1 MFEFIRD
8 HCVRADSMRLS
19 EFIRAVRKAG
29 FKITR
34 TSVVAELSR
43 EFRLT
48 EVGKQT
54 WIVGLSLRN
63 SKADRLREFIDSNCI
78 RADGLICKLW
88 SIARGAAEYGIS
100 RSEVIQQLQDWGFTI
115 TQANGAYVVRG
126 LGMKEPEYV

>member
-8 HCVRADSMRLS
+8 HCVRANSMRLS
-19 EFIRAVRKAG
+19 EFIRALRSNDYKM
-29 FKITR
+29 TR
-34 TSVVAELSR
+34 TAIVAELSR
-43 EFRLT
+43 EFKLAD
-48 EVGKQT
+48 VSGQT
-54 WIVGLSLRN
+54 WIVGLSLRT
-63 SKADRLREFIDSNCI
+63 SKADRLRQFVDDNCI
-78 RADGLICKLW
+78 RADGLHCKLW